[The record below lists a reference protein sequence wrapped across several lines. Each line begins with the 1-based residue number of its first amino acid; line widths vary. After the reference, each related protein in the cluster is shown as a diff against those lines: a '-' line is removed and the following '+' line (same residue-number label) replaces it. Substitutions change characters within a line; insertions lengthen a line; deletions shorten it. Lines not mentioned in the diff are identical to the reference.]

1 MAFADTKYAGKRK
14 QTRKELF
21 LIKMEQV
28 MPWEGLISLIESH
41 YPEGE
46 DGRLGSVRKVL
57 PQASQRAS
65 QRDHCGKTPGELV
78 VTGDNSPVFF

>member
-1 MAFADTKYAGKRK
+1 MLTWVSMRGQA
-14 QTRKELF
+14 
-21 LIKMEQV
+21 V
-28 MPWEGLISLIESH
+28 VCS
-41 YPEGE
+41 
-46 DGRLGSVRKVL
+46 LGSVRKVL